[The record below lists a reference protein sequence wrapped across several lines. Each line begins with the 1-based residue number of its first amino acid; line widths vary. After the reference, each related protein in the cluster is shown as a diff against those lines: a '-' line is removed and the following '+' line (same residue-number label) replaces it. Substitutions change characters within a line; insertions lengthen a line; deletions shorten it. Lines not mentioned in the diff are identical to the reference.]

1 MQKTETSSVDQT
13 ELTLQQQF
21 QQEIETL
28 KSQNERMKN
37 LSTRASFFNEYFL
50 NLPFYETAIACFNCI
65 NDEYHCL
72 FGQYRYSNY
81 DNFKSLNYLN

>member
-1 MQKTETSSVDQT
+1 MQKTETGSVDQA

-37 LSTRASFFNEYFL
+37 LSTRASFFNEYVL
-50 NLPFYETAIACFNCI
+50 NLPFYETAVACFNSI
-65 NDEYHCL
+65 NDEYHSL

-81 DNFKSLNYLN
+81 DNFKYLSYLN